1 MHPLRSSRQFLLIS
15 CMALGLAA
23 CGSADSV
30 SEGANVDTAVAEEES
45 AEAGDAEEAE
55 VQEAEVQEEEAQ
67 ETGESEP
74 AEEVPVEEEPAEE
87 DPVVEEPV
95 VDEAGGAEFEFDEL
109 DELEQ
114 LELALGALG
123 AGSSD
128 ELGDCILQRFE
139 AEEVP
144 FSVND
149 DGLVIAL
156 AGCAPETFVQMFLS
170 LGGSQPSEEELCA
183 LESISTSIADVPF
196 DEADTVLNS
205 AGPPPEL
212 VDAMSA
218 CGLTEQEILEFG
230 N

>member
-1 MHPLRSSRQFLLIS
+1 
-15 CMALGLAA
+15 MALGLAA

-55 VQEAEVQEEEAQ
+55 VQEEEAQ

-87 DPVVEEPV
+87 QSVVEEPV

-170 LGGSQPSEEELCA
+170 LGGSQPREEELCA

>member
-1 MHPLRSSRQFLLIS
+1 
-15 CMALGLAA
+15 MALGLAA

-55 VQEAEVQEEEAQ
+55 VQEEEVQ

-87 DPVVEEPV
+87 ESVVEEPV
-95 VDEAGGAEFEFDEL
+95 VDEAGGAEFEFGEL

>member
-1 MHPLRSSRQFLLIS
+1 
-15 CMALGLAA
+15 MALGLAA

-74 AEEVPVEEEPAEE
+74 AEEVPVEEVPVEEEPTEE
-87 DPVVEEPV
+87 ESVVEEPV
-95 VDEAGGAEFEFDEL
+95 VDEAGGAEFEFGEL

-218 CGLTEQEILEFG
+218 CGLTEQEILEFS

>member
-1 MHPLRSSRQFLLIS
+1 
-15 CMALGLAA
+15 MALGLAA

-55 VQEAEVQEEEAQ
+55 VQEEEAQ

-87 DPVVEEPV
+87 QSVVEEPV

-109 DELEQ
+109 DDLEQ
-114 LELALGALG
+114 VELALSALG

-170 LGGSQPSEEELCA
+170 LGGSQPREEELCA

-218 CGLTEQEILEFG
+218 CGLTEQKILEFG

>member
-1 MHPLRSSRQFLLIS
+1 
-15 CMALGLAA
+15 MALGLAA

-55 VQEAEVQEEEAQ
+55 VQEAEVQEEEVQEEEAQ

-87 DPVVEEPV
+87 EPVVEVPV
-95 VDEAGGAEFEFDEL
+95 VDEAGGAEFEFGEL

>member
-1 MHPLRSSRQFLLIS
+1 
-15 CMALGLAA
+15 MALGLAA

-55 VQEAEVQEEEAQ
+55 VQEEEVQ

-87 DPVVEEPV
+87 ESVVEEPV
-95 VDEAGGAEFEFDEL
+95 VDEAGGAEFELDEL